1 MSHLQAYLTYGVS
14 LLVAPPLD
22 ASVVS
27 VLQAALAGA
36 GGLHVRLVTFLLADS
51 ALHHDTTLG
60 LAHAQLSIFRSDG
73 GIGPIVAGRRRRL
86 GAGERLVNGGPERRL
101 REQPARHQRE
111 VVRHP
116 RGCFRRRRRPDQR
129 EAVVGMRRRRSLA
142 RCRNR
147 VSSEFRTSTAKPNTY
162 LNQAAT
168 PITIS
173 RYDSREKLCYYPR
186 TREHKHGTRQLKRV
200 SF

>member
-36 GGLHVRLVTFLLADS
+36 GGLHVGLVTFLLADS

-60 LAHAQLSIFRSDG
+60 LAHAQLNILR
-73 GIGPIVAGRRRRL
+73 IGPIVAGRRRRL

-101 REQPARHQRE
+101 REQPSRHQRQ

-116 RGCFRRRRRPDQR
+116 RAASGDRINAKPWSACGGGSDRWDVAETEFLQSSEQAPPNQT
-129 EAVVGMRRRRSLA
+129 
-142 RCRNR
+142 R
-147 VSSEFRTSTAKPNTY
+147 VSEPGDNALFANHH
-162 LNQAAT
+162 L
-168 PITIS
+168 PIRFTGKFS
-173 RYDSREKLCYYPR
+173 CYHPR
-186 TREHKHGTRQLKRV
+186 TREHKRGTRQLKRV